1 MTAPVGF
8 SVVPLLPQL
17 LCARSV
23 VHRCRGLLLA
33 FSLIITAAFCL
44 ESRAVPQ
51 NIPDVPPPT
60 CDTSIPG
67 NCDRVQSRDPAEEQR
82 RQQELA
88 RWRAQRKAE
97 KERKKREKQEKKRKK
112 EEEGRRSAEEA
123 RKQEEEARQR
133 AERLRQEQLEAER
146 QAAVRLQRE
155 REAKAEAARSQAI
168 FDQRKP
174 EILAAFKNPGGN
186 EPAVDLRSR
195 LKSPDAPPSAWDMNI
210 TDATVIPIAKRLNRV
225 VPPPPISK
233 EQVNLSW
240 KDIYLAEDRLA
251 NTTDLVIAGWEMT
264 GTLSGS
270 LCSPYKIVLI
280 AGKAVI
286 AGEDGAYLHLVKDEE
301 NYNAALRFLKNPE
314 QRQTFA
320 RLVQDIR
327 ENRPVPAPAN
337 ADMVKAAR
345 AITDPKLGNSAES
358 IAFDAMLSKE
368 AVSAMFR
375 KALVE
380 VASQKLS
387 DKFGEVTK
395 DLMNRKA
402 VFDAVRLERQQAMRA
417 LAQTTDPERAA
428 QLKTVIE
435 QANRK
440 SAATYW
446 MDKGA
451 YTVTGFPIGDG
462 TDKISECVFGL
473 LLNTPEGRPPCKEGK

>member
-1 MTAPVGF
+1 MTAPVG
-8 SVVPLLPQL
+8 SVLSISRQIVYKHGLV
-17 LCARSV
+17 R
-23 VHRCRGLLLA
+23 RCRCLLLLS
-33 FSLIITAAFCL
+33 SLTITATCL
-44 ESRAVPQ
+44 FASRAAAQ

-67 NCDRVQSRDPAEEQR
+67 NCDRVQSRDSEEERRR
-82 RQQELA
+82 RQDLA

-97 KERKKREKQEKKRKK
+97 KERKEREKQEKKRKK
-112 EEEGRRSAEEA
+112 EEEARRSAEEA
-123 RKQEEEARQR
+123 RKQEEEARLR
-133 AERLRQEQLEAER
+133 EEKRRQEQLEAER
-146 QAAVRLQRE
+146 QTALSLQRE
-155 REAKAEAARSQAI
+155 REAQAEAARSQAI
-168 FDQRKP
+168 FDRRKP

-195 LKSPDAPPSAWDMNI
+195 LRSPDAPRAAWDANI
-210 TDATVIPIAKRLNRV
+210 TDPTVAPIAKRLNRV
-225 VPPPPISK
+225 VPPLPILT

-280 AGKAVI
+280 AGKTVI

-301 NYNAALRFLKNPE
+301 NYDAALRFLKNPE

-327 ENRPVPAPAN
+327 ENRPLPASAN

-375 KALVE
+375 KVLVE

-417 LAQTTDPERAA
+417 LAQTTDPDRAA

-451 YTVTGFPIGDG
+451 YTVTGFPIGEG

-473 LLNTPEGRPPCKEGK
+473 VLNTPEGRPPCKEGK